1 MQNTGLFVWVCEF
14 VSVCLHFNKQKKKK
28 KKQQQ
33 YLAVKKLDH
42 DSVRQELIRA
52 QSGLISPSLQQFV
65 TLHEAHYSGT
75 HHPRDNMQPH
85 MSTQVAEV
93 QELYRAR
100 EHPPKHC
107 SDLQPT
113 AGTSANRTTT
123 LRREGS
129 VATLTETTCNRGRPC
144 HANPRKLHSLCD
156 CQSKECRNR
165 SNGEPSRSVGWR
177 VVSYFKHEERCSI
190 QPHGPYI
197 YMFILMRLRIVG
209 TLLYVILPI
218 PLCIDLSSLLWCI
231 TFFNES
237 IMKNPRPQHN

>member
-1 MQNTGLFVWVCEF
+1 M
-14 VSVCLHFNKQKKKK
+14 
-28 KKQQQ
+28 
-33 YLAVKKLDH
+33 AVKKLDH

-165 SNGEPSRSVGWR
+165 SNGNR
-177 VVSYFKHEERCSI
+177 V
-190 QPHGPYI
+190 
-197 YMFILMRLRIVG
+197 
-209 TLLYVILPI
+209 
-218 PLCIDLSSLLWCI
+218 DLSADGWFHISSMRSDVPYSHTGL
-231 TFFNES
+231 TS
-237 IMKNPRPQHN
+237 ICLFLCV